1 MSFRTPIRHA
11 IITQLP
17 PRMMTLMIARFV
29 VTGMLLAG
37 YSIVASAKASGPFS
51 TLAGAWSGSG
61 QARLDGGRT
70 ETMKCKAYYTDKNA
84 GAGLGISLRCAGAAS
99 SSIDLRATLA
109 ASSGRVSGNWEER
122 QFNAGGSVAGQVNGN
137 RISVAISGGGLSGSM
152 TVTTNG
158 ASQSVQITAEGV
170 AFKGMSISMSRAD

>member
-1 MSFRTPIRHA
+1 MSFRTACRYAMTTRMAPQWSTRA
-11 IITQLP
+11 ITRL
-17 PRMMTLMIARFV
+17 V
-29 VTGMLLAG
+29 VTGL
-37 YSIVASAKASGPFS
+37 IVVGASMASSAKSSGPFS

-109 ASSGRVSGNWEER
+109 ASSGRVTGNWEER
-122 QFNAGGSVAGQVNGN
+122 QFNAGGSVSGQVNGN
-137 RISVAISGGGLSGSM
+137 RITVAINGGGLTGNM

-158 ASQSVQITAEGV
+158 ASQSVQIAAEGV